1 MSNVFI
7 PDYGFAAV
15 MKAGLATQED
25 VNKFVNDVGN
35 DYKGKW
41 EPVSG
46 GYTVHIED
54 EPTAIKLSND
64 IHDLLDDWV
73 DTLE

>member
-7 PDYGFAAV
+7 SDYGFDAV
-15 MKAGLATQED
+15 MKVGLATQED
-25 VNKFVNDVGN
+25 VNKFINNVAHI
-35 DYKGKW
+35 YKGKW

-46 GYTVHIED
+46 GYQVHVED
-54 EPTAIKLSND
+54 EPTAIKLSNS

-73 DTLE
+73 DTL

>member
-7 PDYGFAAV
+7 PDYGFDLV

-25 VNKFVNDVGN
+25 VNKFINNVAHT
-35 DYKGKW
+35 YKGKW

-46 GYTVHIED
+46 GYQVHVED
-54 EPTAIKLSND
+54 EPTAIELSNTLS
-64 IHDLLDDWV
+64 DLIDNWV
-73 DTLE
+73 DTL